1 MEKLELLKSFI
12 RQKLKIKL
20 EERQKLKEYV
30 RTLIL
35 LEKEEDKEYSKYF
48 GINVLNHEVLAQIK
62 DDIHMAT
69 KSLGDNPEFVEYF
82 KRYLYLY
89 LGDLIQTQ
97 IDVDDVENEI
107 DQIKSYITKVNNP
120 GNIQEVKG
128 NVNVENPKLDLS
140 PDNISELPIDKELIN
155 GDEEED
161 PQKSEQEKED
171 QELQRILG
179 TNTQDLENSEER
191 GIKRQNL
198 SLEKGD
204 LEDAKKQAIDLMSKI
219 DDIIISGYNKISDEL
234 NKKLFVRYLIINC
247 MLHVDKAFN
256 EVSDNAPELD
266 IPGYEDE
273 KSKVQ
278 NAVNG
283 QGLESEI

>member
-12 RQKLKIKL
+12 REKLKIKL
-20 EERQKLKEYV
+20 QERQKLKEYV
-30 RTLIL
+30 RSLIL

-97 IDVDDVENEI
+97 IDVEDIESEI
-107 DQIKSYITKVNNP
+107 DQIKSYITKVNSP
-120 GNIQEVKG
+120 KNIQEVKG
-128 NVNVENPKLDLS
+128 NVNVENPKLYLNS
-140 PDNISELPIDKELIN
+140 ENISGLPIDKELIN

-161 PQKSEQEKED
+161 PQKSEQEKEE

-234 NKKLFVRYLIINC
+234 NKKLFIRYLIINC

-266 IPGYEDE
+266 IPGYENE
-273 KSKVQ
+273 KSKIQ